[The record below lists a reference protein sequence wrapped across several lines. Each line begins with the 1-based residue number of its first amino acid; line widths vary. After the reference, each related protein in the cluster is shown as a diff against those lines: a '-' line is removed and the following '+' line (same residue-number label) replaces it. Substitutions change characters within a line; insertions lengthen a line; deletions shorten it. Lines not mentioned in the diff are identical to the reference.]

1 MTIETA
7 VKIDVDVNGIQT
19 VQQAATV
26 YEDLGDAVAKTQ
38 REAEALALQ
47 FGINDKRT
55 QDAIKRAGQYK
66 YQLEQLDAAIDL
78 NRSSMQLLVAVTTT
92 LVNSF
97 QAAIGAI
104 SLFGDSNEDLVRQ
117 LTKLQAA
124 MAFTEGINNLRNEL
138 PRLVTQLRAKF
149 IALNSTLSITQKL
162 MRGLGVGL
170 VVASL
175 VAIVKNFDFIIQK
188 VKQFTD
194 SLGLTNFALQDQIKL
209 QEALVNDK
217 KRQIELLENEFTL
230 ESDLVDKQRQVLKEK
245 QELSNEELKLA
256 EKRLEYAKFSKD
268 GIEEATEDYK
278 NALNQQKLASQNIS
292 NFEAAIQQK
301 RIEQQTAFNQQQ
313 FKLQQEEYLENK
325 EQLKALEELVR
336 QYQLDRFKIE
346 EEGFVNIRGKRNLNN
361 LLLTND
367 LAAQFSIEASE
378 LRIQKEKDLKFLE
391 EIFLKELISR
401 EQYQQRKAQI
411 DKYYQAQEDQRQ
423 RDIKMAR
430 LNEAQQIANST
441 LSIYGDLYEALS
453 STQAQESKK
462 YFKAQQNLAIATSI
476 VDTYFAANKA
486 YLSQLTLTPDSP
498 IRATIAAGV
507 AIAQG
512 LARIAVIRK
521 QKYNP
526 QSSPS
531 APGSLGNSSS
541 GSGLINVPTTRL
553 PQGQDILTQERRV
566 FVLEGDITRT
576 QRRAATNQNVSVLG
590 G

>member
-1 MTIETA
+1 MAIETA

-55 QDAIKRAGQYK
+55 QEAIKVAGQYK
-66 YQLEQLDAAIDL
+66 QQLEQLDQAVDANRGNTQKLFGAIQGVAAGFEVAAGAMALFGGESKELDKVLVKVQGAMVFAQGLRDL
-78 NRSSMQLLVAVTTT
+78 KEFAPAIKAINSGFLNMIKTLKGVKLALAATGIGALVAV
-92 LVNSF
+92 V
-97 QAAIGAI
+97 G
-104 SLFGDSNEDLVRQ
+104 LFGDQ
-117 LTKLQAA
+117 IGKL
-124 MAFTEGINNLRNEL
+124 FDSLKE
-138 PRLVTQLRAKF
+138 KF
-149 IALNSTLSITQKL
+149 K
-162 MRGLGVGL
+162 G
-170 VVASL
+170 
-175 VAIVKNFDFIIQK
+175 
-188 VKQFTD
+188 FTD
-194 SLGLTNFALQDQIKL
+194 SIGLTNFAAEEAIKT
-209 QEALVNDK
+209 QEK
-217 KRQIELLENEFTL
+217 
-230 ESDLVDKQRQVLKEK
+230 LVDSLNR
-245 QELSNEELKLA
+245 ELAVMEARGDSESELFK
-256 EKRLEYAKFSKD
+256 KRLEIAKQ
-268 GIEEATEDYK
+268 EEILA
-278 NALNQQKLASQNIS
+278 NQKLAMLKQGEEGYTDAEKAALDASNNILI
-292 NFEAAIQQK
+292 IQENENARLKALNDEKLKAQ
-301 RIEQQTAFNQQQ
+301 ADFNQQQ
-313 FKLQQEEYLENK
+313 FKLQQEEYSANKQQLE
-325 EQLKALEELVR
+325 ELEELVR

-346 EEGFVNIRGKRNLNN
+346 ESGFVNIRGKRTLNN

-367 LAAQFSIEASE
+367 LKAQFSIEASE
-378 LRIQKEKDLKFLE
+378 LRIQKEKDLQFLE

-411 DKYYQAQEDQRQ
+411 DKYYQAQEEQRQ
-423 RDIKMAR
+423 NDIKMAR
-430 LNEAQQIANST
+430 LNEAQEIANST

-486 YLSQLTLTPDSP
+486 YLSQIIPGDPTSI
-498 IRATIAAGV
+498 IRAQIAAGV

-531 APGSLGNSSS
+531 APGSLGNSNS

-566 FVLEGDITRT
+566 YVLEGDITRT

>member
-1 MTIETA
+1 MAIETA

-55 QDAIKRAGQYK
+55 QDAIKVAGQYK
-66 YQLEQLDAAIDL
+66 QQLEQLDQAVDANRGNTQKLFGAIQGVAAGFEVAAGAMALFGGESKELDKVLVKVQGAMVFAQGLRDL
-78 NRSSMQLLVAVTTT
+78 KEFAPAIKAINSGFLNMIKTLKGVKLALAATGIGALVAV
-92 LVNSF
+92 V
-97 QAAIGAI
+97 G
-104 SLFGDSNEDLVRQ
+104 LFGDQ
-117 LTKLQAA
+117 IGKL
-124 MAFTEGINNLRNEL
+124 FDSLKE
-138 PRLVTQLRAKF
+138 KF
-149 IALNSTLSITQKL
+149 K
-162 MRGLGVGL
+162 G
-170 VVASL
+170 
-175 VAIVKNFDFIIQK
+175 
-188 VKQFTD
+188 FTD
-194 SLGLTNFALQDQIKL
+194 SIGLTNFAAEEAIKT
-209 QEALVNDK
+209 QEK
-217 KRQIELLENEFTL
+217 
-230 ESDLVDKQRQVLKEK
+230 LVDSLNR
-245 QELSNEELKLA
+245 ELAVMEARGESEAALFQ
-256 EKRLEYAKFSKD
+256 KRLEIAKQ
-268 GIEEATEDYK
+268 EEILA
-278 NALNQQKLASQNIS
+278 NQKLAILKQGEEGYTDAEKAALDASNNILI
-292 NFEAAIQQK
+292 IQENENARLKALNDEKLKAQ
-301 RIEQQTAFNQQQ
+301 ADFNQQQ
-313 FKLQQEEYLENK
+313 FKLQQEEYSANKQQLE
-325 EQLKALEELVR
+325 ELEELVR

-346 EEGFVNIRGKRNLNN
+346 ESGFVNIRGKRTLNN

-367 LAAQFSIEASE
+367 LKAQFSIEASE
-378 LRIQKEKDLKFLE
+378 LRIQKEKDLQFLE

-401 EQYQQRKAQI
+401 EQYQERKAQI
-411 DKYYQAQEDQRQ
+411 DKYYQAQEEQRQ
-423 RDIKMAR
+423 NDIKIAR
-430 LNEAQQIANST
+430 LNEAQEIANST

-486 YLSQLTLTPDSP
+486 YLSQIIPGDPTSI
-498 IRATIAAGV
+498 IRAQIAAGV

-531 APGSLGNSSS
+531 APGSLGNSNS